1 MSKYSDNTIFRFSY
15 HGNCEVTGMKKVFL
29 CDLVIV
35 LLSWIL
41 FLNGI
46 EILSASVLLSA
57 ALGFFL
63 LGYYRRP
70 AEAAIIVFAF
80 VSLCFFFLSSGQI
93 EEFFP
98 LSRLFF
104 IGLSFHIALIY
115 ELLPAFS
122 REELYPFLLLVSS
135 LFFLFFLIAV
145 FLPEEWYTL
154 FSKMNLYILIILI
167 YLPHILLTILT
178 LYEKEWELLEARSF
192 PKEKIDG

>member
-1 MSKYSDNTIFRFSY
+1 MSKYSDNTIPYFSY
-15 HGNCEVTGMKKVFL
+15 HGNCEVTDMKKVFL
-29 CDLVIV
+29 CDLVII

-46 EILSASVLLSA
+46 EILSASILLSS

-70 AEAAIIVFAF
+70 AEAAVIVFLF

-93 EEFFP
+93 EDFFP

-104 IGLSFHIALIY
+104 IGLSFHIALTA

-145 FLPEEWYTL
+145 FLPAEWYTL
-154 FSKMNLYILIILI
+154 FTKANLYILIVLI
-167 YLPHILLTILT
+167 YLPHTLLSILT
-178 LYEKEWELLEARSF
+178 LYEKEWELFETRDLS
-192 PKEKIDG
+192 KEKIDG